1 MKLHCGPSLEQ
12 RAIKRDR
19 RRQQWHPWFAWRP
32 VRVDAR
38 TCIWLETI
46 ERKGIREY
54 GYGGSVWDWT
64 YRYEGQEF
72 KV

>member
-1 MKLHCGPSLEQ
+1 MKLHCGPSLEE

-19 RRQQWHPWFAWRP
+19 RREQWHPWFAWRP

-38 TCIWLETI
+38 TCIWLEMI
-46 ERKGIREY
+46 ERKGARS
-54 GYGGSVWDWT
+54 GDWT

-72 KV
+72 KA